1 MEMEKVK
8 KELMHMFHAWRILLG
23 SLVKWILLSIVIGGV
38 IGVIASAFANLITW
52 ATDFRMGHMW
62 MVYLLPFAGLMI
74 VFLYHV
80 TGQEKNAGTDMVLM
94 VVRSDQN
101 TMPGRVAPLILIA
114 TALTHLFGGSAG
126 REGAAL
132 QFGAS
137 LGNWLGRKIHLNESD
152 KRIMTAGG
160 YERSFCSTIWNADGS
175 SSVPDGGYQRRDY
188 VLCSARSVR
197 VLRIYRRADFYLYGC
212 ADADSTVSRRR
223 SSEFL
228 WNRVGKS
235 DSSGN
240 LFCICRSAV
249 LRDVTYF

>member
-94 VVRSDQN
+94 EI
-101 TMPGRVAPLILIA
+101 GRAHV
-114 TALTHLFGGSAG
+114 
-126 REGAAL
+126 
-132 QFGAS
+132 
-137 LGNWLGRKIHLNESD
+137 
-152 KRIMTAGG
+152 
-160 YERSFCSTIWNADGS
+160 
-175 SSVPDGGYQRRDY
+175 
-188 VLCSARSVR
+188 
-197 VLRIYRRADFYLYGC
+197 
-212 ADADSTVSRRR
+212 
-223 SSEFL
+223 
-228 WNRVGKS
+228 
-235 DSSGN
+235 
-240 LFCICRSAV
+240 
-249 LRDVTYF
+249 